1 MINILIPLAGKGTFN
16 IDSANTFPKILSD
29 IGGELLIER
38 AAKSFINLDADKKIV
53 VAIPKKESEEYQLN
67 RVLPLL
73 SDQIKICHIN
83 GNTQGA
89 ACSALL
95 AVESLDLDAPLIIS
109 SFEQVLDF
117 DLKPYLDDFLE
128 NDVDAGVLTFE
139 AIHPKWSYVKVC
151 SEGWVNQ
158 AAEKMP
164 ISKNAIAGFYF
175 YKSARQF
182 AEAAQA
188 MIRKGVKTNGLF
200 FIAPTINEIILNEG
214 RVKAIKIDKKNY
226 YHINDVHSLELFE
239 ENIVAEQH
247 THTQKLAKLTADYVK
262 AFNSKDINSVKRFFA
277 ADFKLTDPAMS
288 IQGCNEAAIYIEE
301 VFSSTQN
308 LQFEAKKIF
317 VTAESNSIIEFELTV
332 DGKLLIGADIIQW
345 DNDCKM
351 LSMNAYL
358 YEINNG

>member
-1 MINILIPLAGKGTFN
+1 MINILIPLAGKDTFN
-16 IDSANTFPKILSD
+16 TDATNAFPKILSD
-29 IGGELLIER
+29 VGGQLLIER
-38 AAKSFINLDADKKIV
+38 AAKSFLTLDYDKKIV

-73 SDQIKICHIN
+73 GENIKLCNIN

-95 AVESLDLDAPLIIS
+95 AVENLDLDAPLIIS

-117 DLKPYLDDFLE
+117 DLKLYIDDFLE

-151 SEGWVNQ
+151 NEGWVTE

-175 YKSARQF
+175 YKSAKQF
-182 AEAAQA
+182 VEAAQG
-188 MIRKGVKTNGLF
+188 MIRKDVKTNGLF

-226 YHINDVHSLELFE
+226 YHINDVHSLALFE
-239 ENIVAEQH
+239 ENIVAGQH
-247 THTQKLAKLTADYVK
+247 THSQKLLKLTTDYVK
-262 AFNSKDINSVKRFFA
+262 AFDSKDIGRVQQFFA
-277 ADFKLTDPAMS
+277 GDFKLTDSAAS
-288 IQGCNEAAIYIEE
+288 IQGCNEAANYIEE
-301 VFSSTQN
+301 IFNSTQS
-308 LQFEAKKIF
+308 LQFEAKNIL
-317 VTAESNSIIEFELTV
+317 VTAESQSIIEFELTV
-332 DGKLLIGADIIQW
+332 DGKFLIGTDVIQW

-358 YEINNG
+358 YEKK